1 MRLLKKDVGNLALKV
16 IVEGDISTESLDLL
30 PGASVSNYT
39 GPEPTRHYVR
49 KNQSSKL
56 KRNIGDIL
64 TQLRTGNI

>member
-16 IVEGDISTESLDLL
+16 IVDGDISTESLGLL
-30 PGASVSNYT
+30 PSASISSYT
-39 GPEPTRHYVR
+39 GPEPTRHYAR
-49 KNQSSKL
+49 KNQSTQL